1 MVGIAVTYLTRGR
14 FDLAKNSP
22 VIPVM
27 DQVFT
32 LVSGKPE
39 VAAHDAL
46 VAVGEEGIVR

>member
-1 MVGIAVTYLTRGR
+1 MVGIAITYLTRGR

-27 DQVFT
+27 DQISE

-39 VAAHDAL
+39 VAPAMP
-46 VAVGEEGIVR
+46 